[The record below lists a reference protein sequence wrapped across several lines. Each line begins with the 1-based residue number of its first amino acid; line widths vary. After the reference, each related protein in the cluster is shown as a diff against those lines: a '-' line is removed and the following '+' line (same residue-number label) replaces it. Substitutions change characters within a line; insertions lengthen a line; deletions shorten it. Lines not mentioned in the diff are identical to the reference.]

1 MGCVSMTTS
10 FGPRINNMWDFHDG
24 IDLPV
29 PIKTPVLA
37 VRDSVVYLAGEAS
50 TRAWGSRHIVL
61 KLDPLP
67 RHSDLYA
74 VYLHLARIEIPVDRR
89 VRQGQRIGWAE
100 IDGALL
106 GGSSHRTT
114 EATCI
119 VRGGLAFNAVPALP
133 DAETVDRVESLR
145 GWT

>member
-1 MGCVSMTTS
+1 MTTS
-10 FGPRINNMWDFHDG
+10 FGTRINNMWDFHDG

-37 VRDSVVYLAGEAS
+37 VHDSVLYLAGEAS

-61 KLDPLP
+61 KLDPLLG
-67 RHSDLYA
+67 HSDLYA

-89 VRQGQRIGWAE
+89 VRQGQRIRWAE

-145 GWT
+145 GWI

>member
-1 MGCVSMTTS
+1 
-10 FGPRINNMWDFHDG
+10 
-24 IDLPV
+24 
-29 PIKTPVLA
+29 
-37 VRDSVVYLAGEAS
+37 VYLAGEAS

-106 GGSSHRTT
+106 GGSRCLPSPTPRRW
-114 EATCI
+114 I
-119 VRGGLAFNAVPALP
+119 VSSPCVGGLEISVHTGTMFL
-133 DAETVDRVESLR
+133 RVSRRTGEVAR
-145 GWT
+145 AQGKRI